1 MFRGG
6 VLFYPLANFDTE
18 LQRISFTECAVVR
31 KIRVELLE
39 QKPRTEISPALRKEI
54 WILEG

>member
-1 MFRGG
+1 MFRDG

-18 LQRISFTECAVVR
+18 LRRISFTECAVVR

-54 WILEG
+54 